1 MEITGRAIVQR
12 IDSELRAKNLK
23 RKALA
28 DAIGIS
34 LQPFTSWA
42 NRGGLPSSDIVY
54 KIAKYFDVTMEWLL
68 TGEAPESVPPGTLAL
83 AKDIESLPEEYRE
96 IIRRNV
102 EDFKSLCLRS
112 SEGAEESG
120 TA

>member
-1 MEITGRAIVQR
+1 M
-12 IDSELRAKNLK
+12 
-23 RKALA
+23 
-28 DAIGIS
+28 
-34 LQPFTSWA
+34 
-42 NRGGLPSSDIVY
+42 
-54 KIAKYFDVTMEWLL
+54 

-112 SEGAEESG
+112 SEGAEKSG